1 GPLHPLGRSFI
12 GNLHSRPLGRRWM
25 DSLGACPGGVVHGHR
40 PGPGCT
46 GKSRNLARHAGASCG
61 KVVPHGPE
69 WPGRRMTM
77 RALSLLFT
85 AAAVAA
91 LTLTACASTGDS
103 MARESNADEVET
115 LRQRMQSDIARAQ
128 SQEFSEARQQRQ
140 HENEVA
146 ARANTTP
153 QR

>member
-1 GPLHPLGRSFI
+1 
-12 GNLHSRPLGRRWM
+12 
-25 DSLGACPGGVVHGHR
+25 
-40 PGPGCT
+40 
-46 GKSRNLARHAGASCG
+46 
-61 KVVPHGPE
+61 
-69 WPGRRMTM
+69 M
-77 RALSLLFT
+77 RAMSLLFT